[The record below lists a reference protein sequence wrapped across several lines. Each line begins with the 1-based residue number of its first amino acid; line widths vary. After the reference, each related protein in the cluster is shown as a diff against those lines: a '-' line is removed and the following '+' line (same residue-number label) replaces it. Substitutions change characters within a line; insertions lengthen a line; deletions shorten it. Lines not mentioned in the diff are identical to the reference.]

1 VNVRPVGSIDLHLHT
16 TASDGRCTPRELVER
31 AARAGVAV
39 MSVTDHDTVAA
50 VTDVRAAAHE
60 YGVRAVT
67 GIEITAVDDQRDI
80 HVLGYFLDPSD
91 EALGSFL
98 LAQRTARISRVEAIG
113 AQLAVL
119 GVPIAVEALV
129 LETSAT
135 SGRSI
140 GRPQVARAMVA
151 AGHVTS
157 VQEAFDRWL
166 AHGRPGFVPREGAS
180 SETVIRVI
188 HAAGGV
194 ASLAHPGKLGLE
206 SKLKALADA
215 GLDAV
220 EVFHPDHDAS
230 LVERYRLLA
239 RELNLLMTGGSDFH
253 GDPAHGREPG
263 DVSLPLIEF
272 ERLWDARPNAVG

>member
-1 VNVRPVGSIDLHLHT
+1 VNVRSAGSIDLHLHT

-31 AARAGVAV
+31 AARAGVSV
-39 MSVTDHDTVAA
+39 MSVTDHDTIAA
-50 VTDVRAAAHE
+50 VSEVRAAAGV
-60 YGVRAVT
+60 YGVRTVS
-67 GIEITAVDDQRDI
+67 GIEITAVDDRRDI
-80 HVLGYFLDPSD
+80 HVLGYFLDPDD
-91 EALGSFL
+91 EALGLFL
-98 LAQRTARISRVEAIG
+98 LAQRAARIARVEAIG
-113 AQLAVL
+113 ARLAAL

-129 LETSAT
+129 KETSAL

-151 AGHVTS
+151 AGHVTN
-157 VQEAFDRWL
+157 VQDAFDRWL

-180 SETVIRVI
+180 SETVIGVI
-188 HAAGGV
+188 HSAGGI

-206 SKLKALADA
+206 PRLKALAHA

-230 LVERYRLLA
+230 LVERYRGLA
-239 RELNLLMTGGSDFH
+239 RELDLLMTGGSDFH

-263 DVSLPLIEF
+263 GVSLPAAEF
-272 ERLWDARPNAVG
+272 QRLCDARPHAVS